1 MSDVG
6 TFFRSVW
13 ADLVDKRLWPVALAL
28 VVAVVAVPVL
38 LHKSA
43 KPVDAAAPVPNA
55 SATGPRLP
63 VGTDVSLEQ
72 DHAQGLLGLGHL
84 HDPFHQLHVPKSA
97 SGITSST
104 LGPSSSSTTSSTTS
118 AGGSSSSGSSSSGGS
133 SGGGSSSSGGST
145 THKATSA
152 KVSVQF
158 GPTGRSLK
166 SYSLT
171 PGTAL
176 IAASDPVLVLLGVQ
190 NNGKAAFLV
199 SSDASP
205 QGDGSCSPSRSV
217 CTTMYMRSGDTA
229 FIDVA
234 ATGGNVQYELDVKKV
249 TKGS

>member
-1 MSDVG
+1 M
-6 TFFRSVW
+6 
-13 ADLVDKRLWPVALAL
+13 
-28 VVAVVAVPVL
+28 
-38 LHKSA
+38 
-43 KPVDAAAPVPNA
+43 
-55 SATGPRLP
+55 
-63 VGTDVSLEQ
+63 
-72 DHAQGLLGLGHL
+72 
-84 HDPFHQLHVPKSA
+84 
-97 SGITSST
+97 
-104 LGPSSSSTTSSTTS
+104 
-118 AGGSSSSGSSSSGGS
+118 
-133 SGGGSSSSGGST
+133 
-145 THKATSA
+145 
-152 KVSVQF
+152 QF

-190 NNGKAAFLV
+190 SNGKAAFLV

-205 QGDGSCSPSRSV
+205 QGDGTCSPSRSV

>member
-1 MSDVG
+1 
-6 TFFRSVW
+6 
-13 ADLVDKRLWPVALAL
+13 
-28 VVAVVAVPVL
+28 
-38 LHKSA
+38 
-43 KPVDAAAPVPNA
+43 
-55 SATGPRLP
+55 

-84 HDPFHQLHVPKSA
+84 HDPFRQLHVPKAA
-97 SGITSST
+97 SGTASST
-104 LGPSSSSTTSSTTS
+104 LGPSQSASTTSS
-118 AGGSSSSGSSSSGGS
+118 GGSSSSGSSSSGGS

>member
-43 KPVDAAAPVPNA
+43 KPVDAAAPAPNA

-104 LGPSSSSTTSSTTS
+104 ISSSTTSS
-118 AGGSSSSGSSSSGGS
+118 GGSGSSSSGGS
-133 SGGGSSSSGGST
+133 SSGGGSSSNGGST
-145 THKATSA
+145 THKATAA

-190 NNGKAAFLV
+190 SNGKAAFLV

-205 QGDGSCSPSRSV
+205 QGDGTCSPSRSV

>member
-55 SATGPRLP
+55 AATGPRLP

-72 DHAQGLLGLGHL
+72 DHAQGLLGLAHL
-84 HDPFHQLHVPKSA
+84 HDPFHQLHVLKAA
-97 SGITSST
+97 SSTTSST
-104 LGPSSSSTTSSTTS
+104 LGPSSSSTISSSTTS
-118 AGGSSSSGSSSSGGS
+118 SGGSGSSSSGGS
-133 SGGGSSSSGGST
+133 SSGGGSSSNGGST
-145 THKATSA
+145 THKATAA

-190 NNGKAAFLV
+190 SNGKAAFLV

-205 QGDGSCSPSRSV
+205 QGDGTCSPSRSV